1 MAKRNPRKKRKKQPA
16 VSKYKL
22 INLVLFMVVI
32 TLSITIFA
40 YYVILN
46 QHNQKQTTNIQQQH
60 QNEQEKKNL
69 LPQSKQDIINKYL
82 KQKYEN
88 KPLAQTTPK
97 HDQFEEYTEELK
109 KEYIHPPK
117 EPSTFDESSK
127 DKIKKITL
135 EQKAISNKPKLAIII
150 DDVTLASQVKKIQN
164 IGYTITMSF
173 MPPTSRHKN
182 SAKIAQGLPFY
193 MIHFP
198 LQAQTF
204 KFEEENTLHV
214 GDSYEKIEKRVAQVR
229 QWYPDALYT
238 NNHTGSK
245 FTSDD
250 TSMDYLMK
258 ALKKYEFIFMD
269 SRTTSKTVVK
279 KYAKKYNMPYLT
291 RNIFLDNEKD
301 YHYIQNQLKKAIK
314 IAKKR
319 GYAIAIGHPHSITL
333 KVLKESQDLL
343 EGLDLVY
350 ANKIPLQ

>member
-150 DDVTLASQVKKIQN
+150 DDVTLASQVKKNSKYWLYHHHVFYASHIKAQKFCQN
-164 IGYTITMSF
+164 CTRLTFLYDTFS
-173 MPPTSRHKN
+173 TS
-182 SAKIAQGLPFY
+182 S
-193 MIHFP
+193 
-198 LQAQTF
+198 
-204 KFEEENTLHV
+204 
-214 GDSYEKIEKRVAQVR
+214 
-229 QWYPDALYT
+229 T
-238 NNHTGSK
+238 N
-245 FTSDD
+245 
-250 TSMDYLMK
+250 
-258 ALKKYEFIFMD
+258 I
-269 SRTTSKTVVK
+269 
-279 KYAKKYNMPYLT
+279 
-291 RNIFLDNEKD
+291 
-301 YHYIQNQLKKAIK
+301 
-314 IAKKR
+314 
-319 GYAIAIGHPHSITL
+319 
-333 KVLKESQDLL
+333 
-343 EGLDLVY
+343 
-350 ANKIPLQ
+350 

>member
-1 MAKRNPRKKRKKQPA
+1 
-16 VSKYKL
+16 
-22 INLVLFMVVI
+22 
-32 TLSITIFA
+32 
-40 YYVILN
+40 
-46 QHNQKQTTNIQQQH
+46 
-60 QNEQEKKNL
+60 
-69 LPQSKQDIINKYL
+69 
-82 KQKYEN
+82 
-88 KPLAQTTPK
+88 
-97 HDQFEEYTEELK
+97 
-109 KEYIHPPK
+109 
-117 EPSTFDESSK
+117 
-127 DKIKKITL
+127 
-135 EQKAISNKPKLAIII
+135 
-150 DDVTLASQVKKIQN
+150 
-164 IGYTITMSF
+164 
-173 MPPTSRHKN
+173 
-182 SAKIAQGLPFY
+182 